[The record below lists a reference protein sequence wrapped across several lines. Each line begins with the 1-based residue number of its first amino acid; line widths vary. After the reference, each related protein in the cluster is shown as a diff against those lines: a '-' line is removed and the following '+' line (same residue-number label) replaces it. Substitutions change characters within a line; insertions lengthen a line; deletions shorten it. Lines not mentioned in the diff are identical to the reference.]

1 MKTNNTVPPKNEKKK
16 SKADRF
22 WESFLFTENG
32 KPKSSLMIY
41 TFCLSFVFL
50 AVYAVCF
57 LLMISLLTNLLS
69 SLPAFAS
76 NAIVSILASVI
87 GVFIC
92 CVPHRF
98 VQDKRLVF
106 GAHLWLLLYALAS
119 LIAMLIMLNGEAT
132 NVLLVFFGW
141 FIAIPLVVSLPVTA
155 YLCRR
160 DHHPK
165 QPEPEPE
172 WKKYVNRR

>member
-32 KPKSSLMIY
+32 RPKSSLMIY

-50 AVYAVCF
+50 AVYVVCF
-57 LLMISLLTNLLS
+57 LLMISLQVKLLS
-69 SLPAFAS
+69 SLAVFAS
-76 NAIVSILASVI
+76 NAIVSILASAI
-87 GVFIC
+87 GVLIC
-92 CVPHRF
+92 CIPHRF
-98 VQDKRLVF
+98 MQDKRLVF
-106 GAHLWLLLYALAS
+106 GAHLWLLLYAIAS
-119 LIAMLIMLNGEAT
+119 LITMLIMLNGEAT

-141 FIAIPLVVSLPVTA
+141 FVAIPLAVSLPVTA
-155 YLCRR
+155 YLYRR

-165 QPEPEPE
+165 QSEPEPE

>member
-1 MKTNNTVPPKNEKKK
+1 MKTNNTVPPKGEKKK
-16 SKADRF
+16 SRADRF

-50 AVYAVCF
+50 AVYVVCF
-57 LLMISLLTNLLS
+57 LLMISLQVKLLS

-76 NAIVSILASVI
+76 NVIVSLLASAA
-87 GVFIC
+87 GLLIC
-92 CVPHRF
+92 CIPHRF
-98 VQDKRLVF
+98 MQDKRLVF
-106 GAHLWLLLYALAS
+106 GAHLWLLLYAIAS
-119 LIAMLIMLNGEAT
+119 LIAMLIMLDGEAT

-141 FIAIPLVVSLPVTA
+141 FVAIPLAVSLPVTA
-155 YLCRR
+155 YLYRR

-165 QPEPEPE
+165 QSEPEPE

>member
-50 AVYAVCF
+50 AVYVVCF
-57 LLMISLLTNLLS
+57 LLMISLLTNSLS
-69 SLPAFAS
+69 SLPAFVS
-76 NAIVSILASVI
+76 NALVGILASAI

-92 CVPHRF
+92 CIPHRF
-98 VQDKRLVF
+98 MQDKRLVF
-106 GAHLWLLLYALAS
+106 GAHLWLLLYAIAS
-119 LIAMLIMLNGEAT
+119 LIAMLIMLAGEAT

-141 FIAIPLVVSLPVTA
+141 FVAIPLAVSLPVTA
-155 YLCRR
+155 YLYRR

-165 QPEPEPE
+165 TAEPEPE